1 MTSTP
6 RKATPST
13 SSPTSLSNLLGNKK
27 DEDKKDEKRET
38 ETTKTER
45 STDENTDNEESNAGS
60 FQDAVGPDN
69 DKKNVSVTVA
79 PDNDGKN
86 KDDDVVLSRQTVS
99 TVPNKTPADLA
110 AESADETAAR
120 YGIDQT
126 STEEDINN
134 PRVQV
139 YRDTKV
145 NQVPSGTHLHPDIA
159 RDLLNRG
166 IAETHTDNAQV
177 TRSKVEY
184 YDFAPDA
191 DHNDKF

>member
-6 RKATPST
+6 RKST
-13 SSPTSLSNLLGNKK
+13 SSPTSLSNLLGSKK

-38 ETTKTER
+38 EATKTER
-45 STDENTDNEESNAGS
+45 SDADNEDTSNEESNAGS
-60 FQDAVGPDN
+60 FQDSVGPDN
-69 DKKNVSVTVA
+69 DKKNVSVEVA

-86 KDDDVVLSRQTVS
+86 KDEDVVLSRQTVS